1 MDVQFFSKE
10 NFLALQNIVSSLTD
24 IDYNTQD
31 NKKNLYETMVEIF
44 SNNNNVHDFHI
55 LNKKVIDT
63 LKQTF
68 NVFERKNE
76 EYNMVNEEENEEDIN
91 EEQGNI
97 NELFSS
103 ITNDRNYNISNNQ
116 NENLK
121 KNSIQTDIE
130 EMMKKG
136 NNLNDF
142 NLVNDNIIQPYDM
155 DNMMEENIIDKK
167 IINNFS
173 NEEDFKEK
181 DLSNDN
187 KIRERMSTFEN
198 TSDFPHPPLSIP
210 TKQKQIEKDIIIVID
225 SRDRD
230 LSVYPHPNHFQV
242 KFGGNSDT
250 IEIPT
255 HLNNDG
261 TINHEAAT
269 LFKGYGGAS
278 INNIMKNIKEIQLIN
293 VIVPYAPVYYNGKCP
308 TKFNNNNQTQNGKT
322 DWAGAKGLLS
332 QAYEPLYDTSGPSGI
347 GIPIDVLSEPYLLI
361 DIDEINTQHYF
372 RSTNLENERAFARV
386 INDKLFGSA
395 LKSSYIV
402 YRTYS
407 PDEKM
412 TFYPTLLSSLDKMT
426 LHVRNQTNT
435 HVNFGQDKTYIASFD
450 TSTLDIRNRCIGNTN
465 TKGTKITIT
474 TQHNDYIQD
483 DCPND
488 TILGHCLSPGDII
501 YLYDTRP
508 CISEHVFQLNKNQV
522 TGTYSSSSGN
532 HLFEIKFK
540 ALPTKKG
547 EKSVTRTLALS
558 NYVLVGDYLSIS
570 GNLYKVTGFSGRK
583 AILSLND
590 YNMNNLAG
598 TYKDVGFVRQNKRGF
613 IKDDTCSINYKGGY
627 RVCYVISETE
637 FVIDYPYG
645 SLANYLKNSNY
656 EGNSVFFI
664 KKYMQI
670 NYMFKFT
677 IVEKDYEQIKSDI
690 L

>member
-10 NFLALQNIVSSLTD
+10 NFLVLQNIVSSLTD
-24 IDYNTQD
+24 IDYNTHD
-31 NKKNLYETMVEIF
+31 NKKNLYETMVETF
-44 SNNNNVHDFHI
+44 TNNNDVSDFHI
-55 LNKKVIDT
+55 LNKQVIDT

-76 EYNMVNEEENEEDIN
+76 EYDMVNEEDNDEDTY
-91 EEQGNI
+91 EDQGNI
-97 NELFSS
+97 NELFST

-121 KNSIQTDIE
+121 KNSIQSDIE

-136 NNLNDF
+136 NDLNDF

-155 DNMMEENIIDKK
+155 DNIMDENIIDT
-167 IINNFS
+167 NNFS
-173 NEEDFKEK
+173 NEDDFKGK

-187 KIRERMSTFEN
+187 KIRDRISTFEN
-198 TSDFPHPPLSIP
+198 TSGFPHPPLSIP
-210 TKQKQIEKDIIIVID
+210 TKEKQIEKDIIIVID

-261 TINHEAAT
+261 TISHEAAT

-308 TKFNNNNQTQNGKT
+308 TKFNNNNQTQNGTT
-322 DWAGAKGLLS
+322 DWVGTKGLLS
-332 QAYEPLYDTSGPSGI
+332 QAYEPLYDTSGPSGT

-395 LKSSYIV
+395 LRSSYIV

-435 HVNFGQDKTYIASFD
+435 HVNFGQDKTYIASFSEY
-450 TSTLDIRNRCIGNTN
+450 TTTQIRNRCIGNTN
-465 TKGTKITIT
+465 TNGTKITIT

-501 YLYDTRP
+501 YLYDIRP
-508 CISEHVFQLNKNQV
+508 CISEHVFKLNQNQV

-570 GNLYKVTGFSGRK
+570 GNLYKVKGFSGRK
-583 AILSLND
+583 AILSEKD
-590 YNMNNLAG
+590 YNMNNLSG

-627 RVCYVISETE
+627 RVCYVLSETE
-637 FVIDYPYG
+637 FVIDYPYS
-645 SLANYLKNSNY
+645 SLTNYLKNSNY
-656 EGNSVFFI
+656 EVNSVFFI

>member
-1 MDVQFFSKE
+1 MDAQFFSKE
-10 NFLALQNIVSSLTD
+10 NFLVLQNIVSSLTD
-24 IDYNTQD
+24 INYNTQD
-31 NKKNLYETMVEIF
+31 NKKNLYNIMLETFKKNEDVQ
-44 SNNNNVHDFHI
+44 DFHI
-55 LNKKVIDT
+55 LNKQVINT

-68 NVFERKNE
+68 NVFERKND
-76 EYNMVNEEENEEDIN
+76 EYYMVKEEEDNILNENQEDV
-91 EEQGNI
+91 
-97 NELFSS
+97 NELFSN

-121 KNSIQTDIE
+121 KNSIQSEIE

-155 DNMMEENIIDKK
+155 DNIMDENIVDT
-167 IINNFS
+167 NNFS
-173 NEEDFKEK
+173 NAEDFKEK

-187 KIRERMSTFEN
+187 KIRDSISTLEN
-198 TSDFPHPPLSIP
+198 TSSFPQPPLSIP

-230 LSVYPHPNHFQV
+230 LSVYPHPNHFQM

-261 TINHEAAT
+261 TINHEATT

-278 INNIMKNIKEIQLIN
+278 INSIMKNIKEIQLIN
-293 VIVPYAPVYYNGKCP
+293 IIVPYAPVYYNGKCP
-308 TKFNNNNQTQNGKT
+308 TNFNNNNQNTNGKT
-322 DWAGAKGLLS
+322 DWAGTKGLLS
-332 QAYEPLYDTSGPSGI
+332 QAYEPLYDMSGPSGT

-395 LKSSYIV
+395 LKSSYVV

-435 HVNFGQDKTYIASFD
+435 HVNFGQDKTYIASFSEY
-450 TSTLDIRNRCIGNTN
+450 TTTQIRNRCIGNTN
-465 TKGTKITIT
+465 TNGTKITIT
-474 TQHNDYIQD
+474 TQHKDYIQD

-488 TILGHCLSPGDII
+488 TILGHCLSPGDIV

-508 CISEHVFQLNKNQV
+508 CVSEHVFQLNQNQV
-522 TGTYSSSSGN
+522 TGTYSLSSGN

-583 AILSLND
+583 AIISIND
-590 YNMNNLAG
+590 WTRNNLSG
-598 TYKDVGFVRQNKRGF
+598 TYKEVGFVRQNKRGF

-637 FVIDYPYG
+637 FVIDYPYS
-645 SLANYLKNSNY
+645 SLTNYLKSNY
-656 EGNSVFFI
+656 DTNSVFFI

-677 IVEKDYEQIKSDI
+677 IIEKDYEQIKSDI

>member
-24 IDYNTQD
+24 IDYNTQN

-44 SNNNNVHDFHI
+44 SNNNNVGDFHI

-76 EYNMVNEEENEEDIN
+76 EYNMVNEEDNEEDTN
-91 EEQGNI
+91 EDQGNI

-103 ITNDRNYNISNNQ
+103 IANDRNYNISNNQ

-121 KNSIQTDIE
+121 NNSIQSDIE

-155 DNMMEENIIDKK
+155 DNMMDENIID
-167 IINNFS
+167 INNFS
-173 NEEDFKEK
+173 NKEDFKGE

-187 KIRERMSTFEN
+187 KVRDRISTFEN

-261 TINHEAAT
+261 TINHEVAT

-278 INNIMKNIKEIQLIN
+278 INNIMKNIKAIQLIN
-293 VIVPYAPVYYNGKCP
+293 VIVPYSPVYYNGKCP
-308 TKFNNNNQTQNGKT
+308 TKFNNNNQTQNGET
-322 DWAGAKGLLS
+322 DWAGANGLLS
-332 QAYEPLYDTSGPSGI
+332 QAYEPLYDTSGPSGT

-361 DIDEINTQHYF
+361 DVDEINTQHYF

-402 YRTYS
+402 YTTYS

-508 CISEHVFQLNKNQV
+508 CISEHVFKLNQNQV
-522 TGTYSSSSGN
+522 TGTYSLSSGN

-583 AILSLND
+583 AILSLKD
-590 YNMNNLAG
+590 YNINNLSG
-598 TYKDVGFVRQNKRGF
+598 TYKEVGFVRQNKRGF

-627 RVCYVISETE
+627 RVCYVISATE
-637 FVIDYPYG
+637 FVIDYPYS
-645 SLANYLKNSNY
+645 SLTNYLKNSNY
-656 EGNSVFFI
+656 EVNSVFFI